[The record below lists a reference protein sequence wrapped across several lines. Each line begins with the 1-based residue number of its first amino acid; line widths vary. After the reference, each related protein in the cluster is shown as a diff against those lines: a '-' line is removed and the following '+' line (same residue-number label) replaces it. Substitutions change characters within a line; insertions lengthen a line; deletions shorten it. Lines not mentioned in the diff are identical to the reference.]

1 MVRNNNKRETSQMAS
16 SHSTTKRLFHGKAA
30 AFPTLLIDEANRFHE
45 WSLCP
50 KEQHHLRNLQDYFL
64 MLTKETNTANV
75 ILCSSED
82 IRRVAGTCEQAS
94 WRLEKE
100 AFLSS
105 VLFDVETMSQASF
118 QRRHSTAWCN
128 TSSSQLL
135 VSGLDVVQRPISS
148 VTISKIVKVYLAL
161 TSYRSAPK
169 MSTCSWESLVEE
181 NQGNVTA
188 MVMFLSPTPTF
199 WRIINSRDTGSF
211 SPVPY
216 ACTLLNCLLWFFYGL
231 PAVTSNNTLI
241 VTINAAGI
249 ILECI
254 YLIVFFTFAPAAHRG
269 YLSVLLVGVAGFFA
283 AAIAVTLTAFQQE
296 QRAKFVGAVCVVV
309 GTLMYASP
317 LSVMKLVIAT
327 RSVEYMPFSLSL
339 CSLINALL
347 WTIYGVLKHDKFLIV
362 S

>member
-1 MVRNNNKRETSQMAS
+1 MAS

-105 VLFDVETMSQASF
+105 VLFDVETMSQVSGSRAVEGARSILDL
-118 QRRHSTAWCN
+118 RRSTRRSVGCIEREKIRRKD
-128 TSSSQLL
+128 THFSLFL
-135 VSGLDVVQRPISS
+135 VSR
-148 VTISKIVKVYLAL
+148 
-161 TSYRSAPK
+161 
-169 MSTCSWESLVEE
+169 
-181 NQGNVTA
+181 
-188 MVMFLSPTPTF
+188 PTF

-254 YLIVFFTFAPAAHRG
+254 YLIVFFTFAPAAHRVSAAKILF
-269 YLSVLLVGVAGFFA
+269 YALLLCPVS
-283 AAIAVTLTAFQQE
+283 
-296 QRAKFVGAVCVVV
+296 RRPKAKEGKEEMF
-309 GTLMYASP
+309 LISLASC
-317 LSVMKLVIAT
+317 SRDISACCSLVW
-327 RSVEYMPFSLSL
+327 RDSSLPPSQSLSQHSSRSKGPNSSVRCVWWSGL
-339 CSLINALL
+339 SCTPRHFQSWYQSYSSSQKNRREL
-347 WTIYGVLKHDKFLIV
+347 
-362 S
+362 

>member
-1 MVRNNNKRETSQMAS
+1 MPSQRNNNKKETSQMAPS
-16 SHSTTKRLFHGKAA
+16 NATTKRLFHGKAA
-30 AFPTLLIDEANRFHE
+30 AFPTLLIDEANRFHD

-50 KEQHHLRNLQDYFL
+50 KEQHHLRNLQDYFF
-64 MLTKETNTANV
+64 KETNTANV

-82 IRRVAGTCEQAS
+82 IRAVEGARSILDLRRSTT
-94 WRLEKE
+94 R
-100 AFLSS
+100 S
-105 VLFDVETMSQASF
+105 VGCIERE
-118 QRRHSTAWCN
+118 RRHSTAWCN

-135 VSGLDVVQRPISS
+135 VSWYKGQYPLVIHFHDVNCAGSSRKKEGIDIMNLLFSLFVVTPSKMLLEILGLA
-148 VTISKIVKVYLAL
+148 TLIVSGKQWQ
-161 TSYRSAPK
+161 
-169 MSTCSWESLVEE
+169 MSTCSWESLVEK

-254 YLIVFFTFAPAAHRG
+254 YLIVFFTFAPATHRG
-269 YLSVLLVGVAGFFA
+269 YLSMLLVGVAGFFA

-296 QRAKFVGAVCVVV
+296 QRAKFVGASW
-309 GTLMYASP
+309 YQSY
-317 LSVMKLVIAT
+317 S
-327 RSVEYMPFSLSL
+327 SS
-339 CSLINALL
+339 
-347 WTIYGVLKHDKFLIV
+347 
-362 S
+362 

>member
-1 MVRNNNKRETSQMAS
+1 MADVYV
-16 SHSTTKRLFHGKAA
+16 
-30 AFPTLLIDEANRFHE
+30 LL
-45 WSLCP
+45 
-50 KEQHHLRNLQDYFL
+50 
-64 MLTKETNTANV
+64 
-75 ILCSSED
+75 
-82 IRRVAGTCEQAS
+82 G
-94 WRLEKE
+94 
-100 AFLSS
+100 
-105 VLFDVETMSQASF
+105 
-118 QRRHSTAWCN
+118 
-128 TSSSQLL
+128 
-135 VSGLDVVQRPISS
+135 
-148 VTISKIVKVYLAL
+148 IV
-161 TSYRSAPK
+161 
-169 MSTCSWESLVEE
+169 
-181 NQGNVTA
+181 GNVTA
-188 MVMFLSPTPTF
+188 MVMFLSPTLKIRRKDTHFSLFLVSRPTF

-254 YLIVFFTFAPAAHRG
+254 YLIVFFTFAPATHRG
-269 YLSVLLVGVAGFFA
+269 YLSMLLVGVAGFFA

-347 WTIYGVLKHDKFLIV
+347 WTSYGVLKHDKFLIV